1 MRYYGFELG
10 TNTEKIKESAKIKL
24 RHYGYDNVLESI
36 NSYMYQNMKN
46 NRTFLVYREE
56 DNLISA
62 IFSFDEQKLNF
73 QNVYEGILEMLR
85 DIFGIKRIQADPYE
99 ITMHQF
105 LECILECKRRRCFD
119 YSNRIMESSNLWSY
133 YYAFM
138 NDASAFPY
146 DFKERIISEQ
156 ECDTCSIY
164 HQDFVEE
171 LRNIKAH
178 ANLSEYSGNMV
189 HYVISSHSVEAA
201 GEMTEL
207 LVQNLRKANRINS
220 RRMEIVSEIEPN
232 LFRKNNH
239 LEEIIE
245 NCYGGVIVL
254 DLSEKFGCDPVDY
267 PIISCHS

>member
-1 MRYYGFELG
+1 
-10 TNTEKIKESAKIKL
+10 
-24 RHYGYDNVLESI
+24 
-36 NSYMYQNMKN
+36 
-46 NRTFLVYREE
+46 
-56 DNLISA
+56 
-62 IFSFDEQKLNF
+62 
-73 QNVYEGILEMLR
+73 
-85 DIFGIKRIQADPYE
+85 
-99 ITMHQF
+99 
-105 LECILECKRRRCFD
+105 
-119 YSNRIMESSNLWSY
+119 
-133 YYAFM
+133 M

-164 HQDFVEE
+164 HRDFVEE

-189 HYVISSHSVEAA
+189 HYMISSRSVEAA
-201 GEMTEL
+201 GEMTEV

-220 RRMEIVSEIEPN
+220 RRMEIVSEIEPD

-245 NCYGGVIVL
+245 NSYGGVIVL

-267 PIISCHS
+267 VMASQYLEKLIKKYRNQCLFVFT